1 MRGKLRAG
9 ILSTVALF
17 SLAFAPAAA
26 HNRSRPTQ
34 DCHEW
39 TGVAAALLVSDFV
52 LGRAAVGGGEP
63 APRRPPG
70 APRPRIVPRTLRS
83 RARPRPPP
91 PAARRGTRL
100 AGARRAARRG
110 AHAGASSAAIRAQS
124 IPSMIP
130 SRPKSSKI
138 YELACASI
146 NPTLAAGA
154 TRSDALHAQEG

>member
-83 RARPRPPP
+83 RARPRPP
-91 PAARRGTRL
+91 ASRRDTMRK
-100 AGARRAARRG
+100 RAVASVSIDLTPLS
-110 AHAGASSAAIRAQS
+110 AGASCR
-124 IPSMIP
+124 
-130 SRPKSSKI
+130 
-138 YELACASI
+138 
-146 NPTLAAGA
+146 G
-154 TRSDALHAQEG
+154 